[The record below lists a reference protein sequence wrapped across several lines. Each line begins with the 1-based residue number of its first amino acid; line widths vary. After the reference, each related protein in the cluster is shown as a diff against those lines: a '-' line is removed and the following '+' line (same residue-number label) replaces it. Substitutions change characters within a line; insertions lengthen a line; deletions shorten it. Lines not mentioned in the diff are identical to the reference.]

1 MIHKITRRRFIA
13 GATAASGAAAFPMP
27 AIAQGA
33 PLKIGLLT
41 VKTGPLAAGGIHF
54 EEGISS
60 FLKDKN
66 FTLSG
71 RKIDLIVA
79 DTGGNPAGAKTKAQ
93 EVVERDKVDI
103 VLGPFAAF
111 ELLATVDYLAQSKM
125 PTLAFAGA
133 EDVTQR
139 KAGAYLTRTSYTSA
153 QCLYPLADYVLN
165 EMKLKRAASMG
176 DDFAFG
182 YEQVG
187 GFQRV
192 LEGRGGQVVKK
203 LWSPL
208 NTADY
213 APYVAQIP
221 DCDVVCE
228 VLAGSNPLKFTKQAR
243 GLGMKQPLVGGSTV
257 ADDTIIG
264 AHDESAEGLINT
276 NPYSLDRDTEANKRF
291 IAVMK
296 KNYGDDVRIGHY
308 AACFYTNGQ
317 VIEAALAK
325 TGGKSDNADELVK
338 AVRAVTLA
346 DTPRGPLQFRRLWQ
360 RRHRRLRASGRET
373 GGQNGQQDRQDLQQ
387 GQPILD
393 DGPQGIPRPARV
405 LARLPTDEGLGG
417 TPLVAPDRTACDTV
431 KVDDL
436 LRGRL
441 TQPMKRRHGLIDRS
455 RRTAIPLRRQHHN
468 AACCFPGQ
476 ADCLGKYQQG
486 FGLRIAHIL
495 FDDRGRH
502 VRHDRK
508 CRNHLFEP
516 TGRSEFL

>member
-1 MIHKITRRRFIA
+1 MTIKTTRRRFVA
-13 GATAASGAAAFPMP
+13 GATAAAGAASFPVP
-27 AIAQGA
+27 SIAQSA
-33 PLKIGLLT
+33 PLKLGLLT

-111 ELLATVDYLAQSKM
+111 ELLATVDYLAQAKM

-139 KAGAYLTRTSYTSA
+139 KAGPYLTRTSYTSA
-153 QCLYPLADYVLN
+153 QCLYPLADYVYN

-192 LEGRGGQVVKK
+192 LEERGGQVVKK

-221 DCDVVCE
+221 ECDVVCE

-243 GLGMKQPLVGGSTV
+243 GLGMKQPLVGGATV

-264 AHDESAEGLINT
+264 AHDESADGLINT
-276 NPYSLDRDTEANKRF
+276 NPYSLDLPGDANALHR
-291 IAVMK
+291 
-296 KNYGDDVRIGHY
+296 GHEEKLRRRRAHRPLRSIFY
-308 AACFYTNGQ
+308 ANGQ

-325 TGGKSDNADELVK
+325 TGGNADDLVK
-338 AVRAVTLA
+338 AVRTVTIS
-346 DTPRGPLQFRRLWQ
+346 DTPRGPLSFDDYGNAVIDVYVRR
-360 RRHRRLRASGRET
+360 AEK
-373 GGQNGQQDRQDLQQ
+373 QNGKMVNKTIKTYNMVSQFWTMN
-387 GQPILD
+387 P
-393 DGPQGIPRPARV
+393 
-405 LARLPTDEGLGG
+405 
-417 TPLVAPDRTACDTV
+417 
-431 KVDDL
+431 K
-436 LRGRL
+436 
-441 TQPMKRRHGLIDRS
+441 
-455 RRTAIPLRRQHHN
+455 
-468 AACCFPGQ
+468 
-476 ADCLGKYQQG
+476 
-486 FGLRIAHIL
+486 
-495 FDDRGRH
+495 
-502 VRHDRK
+502 
-508 CRNHLFEP
+508 
-516 TGRSEFL
+516 EFLAQPVLSRDYPPMRG

>member
-1 MIHKITRRRFIA
+1 MTNKTNRREFLA
-13 GATAASGAAAFPMP
+13 GSAAVASAAAFPMP
-27 AIAQGA
+27 AIAQSA

-41 VKTGPLAAGGIHF
+41 VKTGPLAAGGIRF
-54 EEGISS
+54 EEGISA

-71 RKIDLIVA
+71 RKIELIVA

-93 EVVERDKVDI
+93 EVVERDKVEI

-111 ELLATVDYLAQSKM
+111 ELLATVDYLAQAKM

-139 KAGAYLTRTSYTSA
+139 KANAYLTRTSYTSA
-153 QCLYPLADYVLN
+153 QCLFPLADYVLN
-165 EMKLKRAASMG
+165 DMKLKTAASLG

-192 LEGRGGQVVKK
+192 LEEHGGQIVKK
-203 LWSPL
+203 LWAPL

-221 DCDVVCE
+221 ECDVVCE
-228 VLAGSNPLKFTKQAR
+228 VFAGSNPLKFTKQAR

-264 AHDESAEGLINT
+264 AHDESAAGLINT
-276 NPYSLDRDTEANKRF
+276 NPYSLDIPSEANRRF
-291 IAVMK
+291 IAAMK

-325 TGGKSDNADELVK
+325 TGGKADNADELIK
-338 AVRAVTLA
+338 AIRTVTLA
-346 DTPRGPLQFRRLWQ
+346 ETPRGPL
-360 RRHRRLRASGRET
+360 S
-373 GGQNGQQDRQDLQQ
+373 
-387 GQPILD
+387 
-393 DGPQGIPRPARV
+393 
-405 LARLPTDEGLGG
+405 
-417 TPLVAPDRTACDTV
+417 
-431 KVDDL
+431 
-436 LRGRL
+436 
-441 TQPMKRRHGLIDRS
+441 
-455 RRTAIPLRRQHHN
+455 
-468 AACCFPGQ
+468 
-476 ADCLGKYQQG
+476 
-486 FGLRIAHIL
+486 
-495 FDDRGRH
+495 FDDYGNAVIDVY
-502 VRHDRK
+502 VRRAEKQDGK
-508 CRNHLFEP
+508 MVNKTIKTYNKVSQFWTMEP
-516 TGRSEFL
+516 TKFLAEPVFSRDYPPSKS

>member
-1 MIHKITRRRFIA
+1 MPYKTDRRRFLA
-13 GATAASGAAAFPMP
+13 GSAAAAGAAAFPMP
-27 AIAQGA
+27 SIAQNA

-41 VKTGPLAAGGIHF
+41 VKTGPLSAGGIHF

-71 RKIDLIVA
+71 RKVELIVA

-139 KAGAYLTRTSYTSA
+139 KANDYLTRTSYTSA
-153 QCLYPLADYVLN
+153 QTLFPLADYVAN
-165 EMKLKRAASMG
+165 EMKLKRAATLG

-192 LEGRGGQVVKK
+192 LEDHGGQVVKK
-203 LWSPL
+203 LWAPL

-221 DCDVVCE
+221 ECDVVCE
-228 VLAGSNPLKFTKQAR
+228 VFAGSNPLKFTKQAR

-264 AHDESAEGLINT
+264 AHDESAAGLINT
-276 NPYSLDRDTEANKRF
+276 NPYSLDVDSDANKRF
-291 IAVMK
+291 IAAMRK
-296 KNYGDDVRIGHY
+296 YNGDDVKLGHY
-308 AACFYTNGQ
+308 AACFYLDGQ

-325 TGGKSDNADELVK
+325 TGGKSDDPDAFVK
-338 AVRAVTLA
+338 AIRSVTLA
-346 DTPRGPLQFRRLWQ
+346 ETPRGPVSFDDHGNVICDVFVRRSEKQGGKMVNKTIKTYHKVSQFWTMDPKKFLQNPVYTR
-360 RRHRRLRASGRET
+360 
-373 GGQNGQQDRQDLQQ
+373 DY
-387 GQPILD
+387 P
-393 DGPQGIPRPARV
+393 
-405 LARLPTDEGLGG
+405 
-417 TPLVAPDRTACDTV
+417 
-431 KVDDL
+431 
-436 LRGRL
+436 
-441 TQPMKRRHGLIDRS
+441 PMKG
-455 RRTAIPLRRQHHN
+455 
-468 AACCFPGQ
+468 
-476 ADCLGKYQQG
+476 
-486 FGLRIAHIL
+486 
-495 FDDRGRH
+495 
-502 VRHDRK
+502 
-508 CRNHLFEP
+508 
-516 TGRSEFL
+516 

>member
-1 MIHKITRRRFIA
+1 MTHKTTRRRFLA
-13 GATAASGAAAFPMP
+13 GATAATGAAAFPMP
-27 AIAQGA
+27 AIAQSA

-111 ELLATVDYLAQSKM
+111 ELLATVDYLAQAKM
-125 PTLAFAGA
+125 LTLAFAGA

-153 QCLYPLADYVLN
+153 QGLYPLADYVLN

-192 LEGRGGQVVKK
+192 LEARGGQIVKK

-276 NPYSLDRDTEANKRF
+276 NPYSLDRDTGGEQTVHCRHEKELWRGLSENRR
-291 IAVMK
+291 
-296 KNYGDDVRIGHY
+296 GDL
-308 AACFYTNGQ
+308 NGIVAGEKPQ
-317 VIEAALAK
+317 YFWRGDGYRSQAERK
-325 TGGKSDNADELVK
+325 Q
-338 AVRAVTLA
+338 RA
-346 DTPRGPLQFRRLWQ
+346 
-360 RRHRRLRASGRET
+360 
-373 GGQNGQQDRQDLQQ
+373 
-387 GQPILD
+387 
-393 DGPQGIPRPARV
+393 
-405 LARLPTDEGLGG
+405 
-417 TPLVAPDRTACDTV
+417 
-431 KVDDL
+431 
-436 LRGRL
+436 
-441 TQPMKRRHGLIDRS
+441 
-455 RRTAIPLRRQHHN
+455 
-468 AACCFPGQ
+468 
-476 ADCLGKYQQG
+476 
-486 FGLRIAHIL
+486 
-495 FDDRGRH
+495 
-502 VRHDRK
+502 
-508 CRNHLFEP
+508 
-516 TGRSEFL
+516 

>member
-1 MIHKITRRRFIA
+1 MSYRTSRRQFLAGSAAAAAA
-13 GATAASGAAAFPMP
+13 GAVPMP
-27 AIAQGA
+27 SIAQNV

-54 EEGISS
+54 EEGIAS

-79 DTGGNPAGAKTKAQ
+79 DTGGNPAGAKNKAQ

-111 ELLATVDYLAQSKM
+111 ELLATVDYLAQARM

-139 KAGAYLTRTSYTSA
+139 KANSYLTRTSYTSA
-153 QCLYPLADYVLN
+153 QCLYPLADYVLK

-192 LEGRGGQVVKK
+192 LEEQGGQLVKK

-213 APYVAQIP
+213 APYVAQVP
-221 DCDVVCE
+221 ECDVVCE

-264 AHDESAEGLINT
+264 AHDESADGLINT
-276 NPYSLDRDTEANKRF
+276 NPYSLDLPGDANARF
-291 IAVMK
+291 IAAMK
-296 KNYGDDVRIGHY
+296 RNYGDDVRIGHY
-308 AACFYTNGQ
+308 AACFYANGQ

-325 TGGKSDNADELVK
+325 TGGNADELVK
-338 AVRAVTLA
+338 AVRTVTIS
-346 DTPRGPLQFRRLWQ
+346 DTPRGPLSFDDYGNAVIDVYVRR
-360 RRHRRLRASGRET
+360 AEK
-373 GGQNGQQDRQDLQQ
+373 QNGKMVNKTIKTYNKVSQFWTMNPKEFLA
-387 GQPILD
+387 QPVFSRD
-393 DGPQGIPRPARV
+393 YP
-405 LARLPTDEGLGG
+405 
-417 TPLVAPDRTACDTV
+417 
-431 KVDDL
+431 
-436 LRGRL
+436 
-441 TQPMKRRHGLIDRS
+441 PMKG
-455 RRTAIPLRRQHHN
+455 
-468 AACCFPGQ
+468 
-476 ADCLGKYQQG
+476 
-486 FGLRIAHIL
+486 
-495 FDDRGRH
+495 
-502 VRHDRK
+502 
-508 CRNHLFEP
+508 
-516 TGRSEFL
+516 